1 MGDQEKEWRIP
12 TDLLCYHSGY
22 FRSALK
28 GEFAEAQ
35 IRRVELLDENPE
47 AFALVVEWL
56 YTHKIQVTDRA
67 LVKSIYGEEPSF
79 DTLLKT
85 WVLADYL
92 QLPKL
97 QNIVMKV
104 MDDRV
109 AFHKEVPI
117 ADVSRAYH
125 GFDTKLNKWILDIC
139 VWVILHKNE
148 TVDYFT
154 QISDLEL
161 LKDIMKKLLGEMS
174 AKKKFV
180 LDSNYLVT
188 E

>member
-1 MGDQEKEWRIP
+1 VGDQEKEWRIP

-28 GEFAEAQ
+28 GEFAESQ
-35 IRRVELLDENPE
+35 IRRVELRDEKPE

-56 YTHKIQVTDRA
+56 YTHKIELNDAQRWNM
-67 LVKSIYGEEPSF
+67 YMEEPSF
-79 DTLLKT
+79 NTLLKT

-97 QNIVMKV
+97 QNIIMKV

-109 AFHKEVPI
+109 TFHKEVPI
-117 ADVSRAYH
+117 ADVSRAYQ

-154 QISDLEL
+154 EISDLEL
-161 LKDIMKKLLGEMS
+161 LKDIMRKLLGEMS